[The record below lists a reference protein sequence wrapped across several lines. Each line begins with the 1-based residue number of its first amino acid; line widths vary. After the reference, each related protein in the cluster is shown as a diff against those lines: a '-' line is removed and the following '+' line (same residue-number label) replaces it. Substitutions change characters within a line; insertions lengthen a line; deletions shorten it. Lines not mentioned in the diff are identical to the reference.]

1 MACSESLG
9 LARTLERMCSLS
21 TLECQAQRM
30 ALASTPF
37 HSAVPP
43 RITIQEYVVRL
54 TSFEC
59 SPVCYVLCLVYI
71 DRLLKKEARFA
82 VDHFTCHRLLAAA
95 LVLAVKFEDD
105 VYYTNRVYAKC
116 SGLSVKELNYLE
128 RLLIRLL
135 DYRLFVD
142 ASEFG
147 AYEQVIS
154 RMSSN
159 PDAKGDE
166 SFQC

>member
-9 LARTLERMCSLS
+9 LARTLESICNLS
-21 TLECQAQRM
+21 TLDCQAQRM

-37 HSAVPP
+37 HSSVPP
-43 RITIQEYVVRL
+43 CIKIQEYVVRL

-59 SPVCYVLCLVYI
+59 SPACYVLCLVYI

-116 SGLSVKELNYLE
+116 AGLSVRELNRLE
-128 RLLIRLL
+128 RLLFRLL

-142 ASEFG
+142 ACEFE
-147 AYEQVIS
+147 AYEQVVAK
-154 RMSSN
+154 MSSD
-159 PDAKGDE
+159 PGKGDE